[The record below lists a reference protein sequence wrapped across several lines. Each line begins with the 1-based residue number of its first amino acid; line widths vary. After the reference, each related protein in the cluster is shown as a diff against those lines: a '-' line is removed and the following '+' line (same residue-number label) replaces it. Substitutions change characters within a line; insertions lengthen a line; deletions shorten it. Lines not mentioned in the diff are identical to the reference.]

1 MQASSSTVRVASCA
15 PSVSTDGSGCRVA
28 VNPSP
33 MRAAICIAVV
43 GPGDGATA
51 RDIADARA
59 VGALCAARG
68 WIVFTGGRN
77 AGVMAAA
84 AEGASSS
91 GGVSIGLLPGTDRR
105 DAAPSL
111 TVSLPTGLGE
121 ARNAV
126 LITAADAVIACGMSA
141 GTLSEIALAI
151 QARRPVA
158 LLGADAALV
167 AGLGR
172 GVLLSADSPEAA
184 VEWIEGELRS
194 AGSRG

>member
-1 MQASSSTVRVASCA
+1 MAVAIH
-15 PSVSTDGSGCRVA
+15 VA
-28 VNPSP
+28 V
-33 MRAAICIAVV
+33 I

-51 RDIADARA
+51 RDIADARS
-59 VGALCAARG
+59 VGALCAAHG
-68 WIVFTGGRN
+68 WIVLTGGRN

-84 AEGASSS
+84 AEGASSA
-91 GGVSIGLLPGTDRR
+91 GGVSVGVLPGANRN

-126 LITAADAVIACGMSA
+126 LITAADAVVACGMSA

-158 LLGADAALV
+158 LLGVDAVFL

-172 GVLLSADSPEAA
+172 GVMLTADSPEAA
-184 VEWIEGELRS
+184 VEWIEGELRN

>member
-1 MQASSSTVRVASCA
+1 MS
-15 PSVSTDGSGCRVA
+15 
-28 VNPSP
+28 
-33 MRAAICIAVV
+33 AAIYVAVV

-51 RDIADARA
+51 RDIADARSI
-59 VGALCAARG
+59 GALCAARG
-68 WIVFTGGRN
+68 WIVLTGGRN

-91 GGVSIGLLPGTDRR
+91 GGVSIGVLPGADRN
-105 DAAPSL
+105 DAAPAL

-126 LITAADAVIACGMSA
+126 LIAAADAVLACGMSA

-158 LLGADAALV
+158 LLGADAALL

-172 GVLLSADSPEAA
+172 GVVLTADSPEAA
-184 VEWIEGELRS
+184 MEWIDGELRS
-194 AGSRG
+194 PGSRG

>member
-1 MQASSSTVRVASCA
+1 M
-15 PSVSTDGSGCRVA
+15 P
-28 VNPSP
+28 
-33 MRAAICIAVV
+33 AAIHVAVV

-51 RDIADARA
+51 RDVADARST
-59 VGALCAARG
+59 GALCAARG
-68 WIVFTGGRN
+68 WIVLTGGRN

-91 GGVSIGLLPGTDRR
+91 GGVSIGVLPGADRN

-126 LITAADAVIACGMSA
+126 LIAAADAVIACGMSA

-151 QARRPVA
+151 QARRPVV
-158 LLGADAALV
+158 LLGADAAFLSR
-167 AGLGR
+167 LGN
-172 GVLLSADSPEAA
+172 GVVLTADSPEAA
-184 VEWIEGELRS
+184 VEWIDGELRN

>member
-1 MQASSSTVRVASCA
+1 MAAA
-15 PSVSTDGSGCRVA
+15 IHVA
-28 VNPSP
+28 V
-33 MRAAICIAVV
+33 I

-51 RDIADARA
+51 RDISDARSI
-59 VGALCAARG
+59 GALCAARG
-68 WIVFTGGRN
+68 WIVLTGGRN

-84 AEGASSS
+84 AEGASSAR
-91 GGVSIGLLPGTDRR
+91 GVSVGLLPGAERG

-151 QARRPVA
+151 QSRRPLA
-158 LLGADAALV
+158 LLGADTALL

-172 GVLLSADSPEAA
+172 GGVFTAVSPETA
-184 VEWIEGELRS
+184 VKWIEGELRN
-194 AGSRG
+194 ARSRG

>member
-1 MQASSSTVRVASCA
+1 M
-15 PSVSTDGSGCRVA
+15 
-28 VNPSP
+28 
-33 MRAAICIAVV
+33 AATIHVAVV

-51 RDIADARA
+51 RDIADARS
-59 VGALCAARG
+59 VGAICAARG
-68 WIVFTGGRN
+68 WIVLTGGRN

-91 GGVSIGLLPGTDRR
+91 GGVSIGLLPGADRN

-126 LITAADAVIACGMSA
+126 LVTAADAVIACGMSA

-151 QARRPVA
+151 QARRPIA
-158 LLGADAALV
+158 LLGADAALL
-167 AGLGR
+167 AGLAHG
-172 GVLLSADSPEAA
+172 GVLTADSPEAA
-184 VEWIEGELRS
+184 VEWIEGELRN

>member
-1 MQASSSTVRVASCA
+1 MAATVHV
-15 PSVSTDGSGCRVA
+15 
-28 VNPSP
+28 
-33 MRAAICIAVV
+33 AVV

-51 RDIADARA
+51 RDIADACSI
-59 VGALCAARG
+59 GALCAARG
-68 WIVFTGGRN
+68 WIVLTGGRN

-91 GGVSIGLLPGTDRR
+91 GGVSIGVLPGADRS
-105 DAAPSL
+105 DAAPAL

-126 LITAADAVIACGMSA
+126 LITAADAVIACGISA

-151 QARRPVA
+151 KGQRPVA
-158 LLGADAALV
+158 LLRADAALV

-172 GVLLSADSPEAA
+172 GVLLRADSPEAA
-184 VEWIEGELRS
+184 VEWIEGELRI
-194 AGSRG
+194 GGTRG